1 MSYFLNAL
9 YPIILPMTHSNSSAQ
24 KPISPLYCAVNNGHI
39 NACILLLEH
48 GVNLSHICS
57 GRAMMVAIEHG
68 YTDICRLLLDYD
80 MNPNGEMDN
89 FTYIHYSI
97 RHNHIDIVELLLDT
111 GACMGIYK
119 NYVPPLTYA
128 AYCQCYDIIILL
140 KKRTAIY
147 DAVVNRNDTIC
158 KLLLSR
164 GAVISSDHLRIDDE
178 DGTKDLNEDLERAY
192 FLIDIMDSMRR

>member
-9 YPIILPMTHSNSSAQ
+9 YPIILPMTHSSSSAQ

-97 RHNHIDIVELLLDT
+97 RHNHIDIVELLLDK

-119 NYVPPLTYA
+119 IYVPPLTYA
-128 AYCQCYDIIILL
+128 AYCQCYDIC
-140 KKRTAIY
+140 
-147 DAVVNRNDTIC
+147 V
-158 KLLLSR
+158 LLLDR
-164 GAVISSDHLRIDDE
+164 GADYNECE
-178 DGTKDLNEDLERAY
+178 DNNPFKKKNCY
-192 FLIDIMDSMRR
+192 IRRSCES